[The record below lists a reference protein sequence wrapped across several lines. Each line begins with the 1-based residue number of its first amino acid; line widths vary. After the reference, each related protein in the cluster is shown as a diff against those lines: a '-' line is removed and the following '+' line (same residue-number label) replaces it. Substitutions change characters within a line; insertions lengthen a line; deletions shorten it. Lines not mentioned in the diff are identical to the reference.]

1 MIGVESATVMEEAML
16 MICVLRVEDARFG
29 IEANR
34 ICEVLGEMPS
44 RSVPLAP
51 RYIDGVLP
59 YRGEVLTA
67 VSLRMLLGLEEIK
80 DKSCVLVLNDD
91 EAEERF
97 GLVVDAIE
105 GLITIRR
112 DALEP
117 NPGSL
122 DAQSMFLF
130 DGLYRTRSGLMV
142 RIDPQQLRPSRI
154 AQAGLFDQ
162 TSDERSGW
170 TQ

>member
-1 MIGVESATVMEEAML
+1 MIGTKTATAMEAAMVML
-16 MICVLRVEDARFG
+16 CVFRVGDTRFG

-34 ICEVLGEMPS
+34 ICEVLGEKAS

-51 RYIDGVLP
+51 KYIDGVVP
-59 YRGEVLTA
+59 YRGEVLTT
-67 VSLRMLLGLEEIK
+67 VSLRVLLGVEAT
-80 DKSCVLVLNDD
+80 DKNCVLILKDD

-97 GLVVDAIE
+97 GLVVDAVE
-105 GLITIRR
+105 GLMTFAR

-130 DGLYRTRSGLMV
+130 GGLYRTTSALMV
-142 RIDPQQLRPSRI
+142 RLNTQQLRPSRI
-154 AQAGLFDQ
+154 AEAGLFEQ
-162 TSDERSGW
+162 SNERSGW
-170 TQ
+170 VQ

>member
-1 MIGVESATVMEEAML
+1 MIGIESNPAMEEAMV
-16 MICVLRVEDARFG
+16 MMCVLRVGEARFG

-34 ICEVLGEMPS
+34 ICEVLGEIAS
-44 RSVPLAP
+44 KSVPLAP
-51 RYIDGVLP
+51 KYIDGVVP

-67 VSLRMLLGLEEIK
+67 VSLRMLLGLEEAEGT
-80 DKSCVLVLNDD
+80 SCVLVLNGD

-97 GLVVDAIE
+97 GLVVDAVE
-105 GLITIRR
+105 GLTTIAR

-122 DAQSMFLF
+122 DAESMFLF
-130 DGLYRTRSGLMV
+130 DGLYRTSSVLMV
-142 RIDPQQLRPSRI
+142 RLNTQQLRPSRI
-154 AQAGLFDQ
+154 TQAGLFDQ
-162 TSDERSGW
+162 TRNERSGW